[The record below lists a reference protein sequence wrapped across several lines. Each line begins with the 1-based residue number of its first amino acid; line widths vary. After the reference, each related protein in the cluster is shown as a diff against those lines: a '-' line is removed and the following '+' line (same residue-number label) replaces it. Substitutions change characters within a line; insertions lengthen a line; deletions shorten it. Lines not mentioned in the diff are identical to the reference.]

1 MRRLVLCG
9 ISPEAEGRAA
19 KRALAVCVLSAV
31 LLSGCASQTLR
42 TIDFYEPTETT
53 LHEREDGLKVGA
65 VKSETVKSGQPDWSG
80 NKTFSL
86 FSW

>member
-1 MRRLVLCG
+1 MKRLVLCG
-9 ISPEAEGRAA
+9 G
-19 KRALAVCVLSAV
+19 VLSAV

-42 TIDFYEPTETT
+42 TVEYYEPTDAT
-53 LHEREDGLKVGA
+53 LQERDDGLKVGA

>member
-1 MRRLVLCG
+1 MKSKIVF
-9 ISPEAEGRAA
+9 AA
-19 KRALAVCVLSAV
+19 AAIIFFAA
-31 LLSGCASQTLR
+31 GCQSVNR
-42 TIDFYEPTETT
+42 VEYYEPTEAT

>member
-1 MRRLVLCG
+1 MKRLLVIGG
-9 ISPEAEGRAA
+9 IIT
-19 KRALAVCVLSAV
+19 ALAALG
-31 LLSGCASQTLR
+31 GCASQEIIQR
-42 TIDFYEPTETT
+42 EYYEPTDAT

>member
-1 MRRLVLCG
+1 MKRLVLCG
-9 ISPEAEGRAA
+9 G
-19 KRALAVCVLSAV
+19 VLSAV

-42 TIDFYEPTETT
+42 TVEYYEPTGAT
-53 LHEREDGLKVGA
+53 LHERDDGLKVGA
-65 VKSETVKSGQPDWSG
+65 IKSETVKSGQPDWSG

>member
-1 MRRLVLCG
+1 MKRLVLCG
-9 ISPEAEGRAA
+9 G
-19 KRALAVCVLSAV
+19 VLSAV

-42 TIDFYEPTETT
+42 TFEYYEPTDAT
-53 LHEREDGLKVGA
+53 LHERDDGLKVGA
-65 VKSETVKSGQPDWSG
+65 IKSETVKSGQPDWSG

>member
-9 ISPEAEGRAA
+9 G
-19 KRALAVCVLSAV
+19 VLSAV

-42 TIDFYEPTETT
+42 TVEYYEPTDAT
-53 LHEREDGLKVGA
+53 LHEHGDGLKVGA

>member
-1 MRRLVLCG
+1 MKRLVLCG
-9 ISPEAEGRAA
+9 G
-19 KRALAVCVLSAV
+19 VLSAV
-31 LLSGCASQTLR
+31 LFSGCASQTLR
-42 TIDFYEPTETT
+42 TVEYYEPTDAT
-53 LHEREDGLKVGA
+53 LHERDDGLKVGA

>member
-1 MRRLVLCG
+1 MKRLVLCG
-9 ISPEAEGRAA
+9 G
-19 KRALAVCVLSAV
+19 VLSAV
-31 LLSGCASQTLR
+31 LLLSGCASQTLR
-42 TIDFYEPTETT
+42 TVEYYEPTDAT
-53 LHEREDGLKVGA
+53 LHERDDGLKVGA

>member
-1 MRRLVLCG
+1 MKRLVLCG
-9 ISPEAEGRAA
+9 G
-19 KRALAVCVLSAV
+19 VLSAV
-31 LLSGCASQTLR
+31 LVLSGCASQTLR
-42 TIDFYEPTETT
+42 TVEYYEPTEAT

>member
-1 MRRLVLCG
+1 MKRHVLCG
-9 ISPEAEGRAA
+9 G
-19 KRALAVCVLSAV
+19 VLSAV
-31 LLSGCASQTLR
+31 LLSGCASQTMR
-42 TIDFYEPTETT
+42 TVEYYEPTDAT
-53 LHEREDGLKVGA
+53 LREREDGLKVGA

>member
-1 MRRLVLCG
+1 MRTV
-9 ISPEAEGRAA
+9 EY
-19 KRALAVCVLSAV
+19 
-31 LLSGCASQTLR
+31 
-42 TIDFYEPTETT
+42 YEPTDAT

>member
-9 ISPEAEGRAA
+9 G
-19 KRALAVCVLSAV
+19 VLSAV

-42 TIDFYEPTETT
+42 TVEYYEPTKAT
-53 LHEREDGLKVGA
+53 LHERGDGLKVGA
-65 VKSETVKSGQPDWSG
+65 VKSETIKSGQPDWSG

>member
-1 MRRLVLCG
+1 MKRLVLCG
-9 ISPEAEGRAA
+9 G
-19 KRALAVCVLSAV
+19 VLSAV
-31 LLSGCASQTLR
+31 LLSGCASQTMR
-42 TIDFYEPTETT
+42 MIEYYEPTDAT

>member
-1 MRRLVLCG
+1 MKRLVLCG
-9 ISPEAEGRAA
+9 G
-19 KRALAVCVLSAV
+19 VLSAV
-31 LLSGCASQTLR
+31 LLLSGCASQTLR
-42 TIDFYEPTETT
+42 TVEYYEPTEAT

>member
-1 MRRLVLCG
+1 MKWLVLCG
-9 ISPEAEGRAA
+9 G
-19 KRALAVCVLSAV
+19 VLSAV
-31 LLSGCASQTLR
+31 LLSGCASQTMR
-42 TIDFYEPTETT
+42 TVEFYEPTDAT

>member
-1 MRRLVLCG
+1 MRRFLVLCG
-9 ISPEAEGRAA
+9 TAA
-19 KRALAVCVLSAV
+19 ALA
-31 LLSGCASQTLR
+31 LLCGCASQTMR
-42 TIDFYEPTETT
+42 TVEYYEPTEAP